1 MRIGVVFPQTEI
13 GQDPAVIRDYAQ
25 AVESMGYTHILAFD
39 SVVGANPNRPGGW
52 DSQYTYQHAF
62 HEPFVLFGFC
72 AGVTRRIELV
82 TGIVIL
88 PQRQTA
94 LVAKQAAAVD
104 VLSGGRLR
112 LGIGVGWNTVEFEAL
127 GENFKNRGK
136 RVEEQLEVMRL
147 LWTKELVTY
156 DGQWHALDFDAITVD
171 AADHLISGRLD
182 QPFDYFAIAGPLA
195 QELNQLSLNYL
206 SIAGDEPERA
216 AAALRS
222 MLSLYGPSGD
232 TAWSK
237 QLDGL
242 TALQARQVV
251 RRLPMGGP
259 LTFGTGI
266 EVTASLDDMAFQG
279 SSAFLLG
286 CLLERFFARHV
297 ALNTFSETVLRTTTR
312 GEVMRWPARLGDQ
325 GLM

>member
-1 MRIGVVFPQTEI
+1 MKIGVVFPQTEI
-13 GQDPAVIRDYAQ
+13 GQDPAMIRDYAQ
-25 AVESMGYTHILAFD
+25 AVEAMGYTHILAFD
-39 SVVGANPNRPGGW
+39 SVVGANPDRPGGW
-52 DSQYTYQHAF
+52 DSQFTYRHTF

-156 DGQWHALDFDAITVD
+156 DGQWHRVPDAGIKPLPVQQPIPIWMGGDSEVVIRRAARLADGWITLPSFRPGPAGQQTVD
-171 AADHLISGRLD
+171 RLHGLVREAGRD
-182 QPFDYFAIAGPLA
+182 
-195 QELNQLSLNYL
+195 
-206 SIAGDEPERA
+206 A
-216 AAALRS
+216 AA
-222 MLSLYGPSGD
+222 
-232 TAWSK
+232 
-237 QLDGL
+237 
-242 TALQARQVV
+242 
-251 RRLPMGGP
+251 
-259 LTFGTGI
+259 FGI
-266 EVTASLDDMAFQG
+266 EARMALAKIPAEERTNEIAAWRAMRG
-279 SSAFLLG
+279 ITHLCVNTMGLG
-286 CLLERFFARHV
+286 LPSPDEHVRTLERFKKD
-297 ALNTFSETVLRTTTR
+297 VL
-312 GEVMRWPARLGDQ
+312 GSDP
-325 GLM
+325 

>member
-1 MRIGVVFPQTEI
+1 MKIGVVFPQTEI

-39 SVVGANPNRPGGW
+39 SVVGANPDRPGGW

-136 RVEEQLEVMRL
+136 RVEEQLEVMRR

-156 DGQWHALDFDAITVD
+156 DGQWHRVPDAGISPLPVQQPIPVWMGGDSEVVIRRAARLADGWITLPSFRPGPAGQETVD
-171 AADHLISGRLD
+171 RIHGLVREAGRDPAAFGIEARM
-182 QPFDYFAIAGPLA
+182 ALA
-195 QELNQLSLNYL
+195 TVPAE
-206 SIAGDEPERA
+206 ERA
-216 AAALRS
+216 KEIAAWRAMRGITHLCVNT
-222 MLSLYGPSGD
+222 MGLGLPGPEEH
-232 TAWSK
+232 
-237 QLDGL
+237 
-242 TALQARQVV
+242 V
-251 RRLPMGGP
+251 R
-259 LTFGTGI
+259 T
-266 EVTASLDDMAFQG
+266 
-279 SSAFLLG
+279 
-286 CLLERFFARHV
+286 LERFKKD
-297 ALNTFSETVLRTTTR
+297 VLGSDT
-312 GEVMRWPARLGDQ
+312 
-325 GLM
+325 